1 LYKNKY
7 NGIYFLLYLCKKI
20 KQPSMFISKSLIHFI
35 MKHSILTALFSAF
48 ATFALAQDITLDP
61 TPSVYVDG
69 APSDAIITAEAFVS
83 NTTTAPID
91 VTWVRENVMMP
102 VGWKTSICDLN
113 LCWSSSASTAN
124 FLLDPTPIRT
134 QGEAMHVQFKPF
146 NVAGDGHI
154 DVALYRT
161 GTTILL
167 GRTTYYCS
175 ARVVGTARIEQTAA
189 TIAPNP
195 ATHYINI
202 SNNDN
207 IATATISNT
216 LGGVVRTFAVVGET
230 AQLDI
235 SDLNTGVYFLQLKNK
250 ENNLL
255 QTIKVL
261 KN

>member
-1 LYKNKY
+1 LH
-7 NGIYFLLYLCKKI
+7 KI
-20 KQPSMFISKSLIHFI
+20 KQGFISFSKSSIHFI

-91 VTWVRENVMMP
+91 VTWVRENITMP
-102 VGWKTSICDLN
+102 TGWKTSICDLN
-113 LCWSSSASTAN
+113 LCWSSSTNTQS
-124 FLLDPTPIRT
+124 FLIDPTPLHAA
-134 QGEAMHVQFKPF
+134 GESMHVQFKPF

-161 GTTILL
+161 GTTTLL
-167 GRTTYYCS
+167 ARTTYYCS
-175 ARVVGTARIEQTAA
+175 ARIVGTARIEQTAA

-207 IATATISNT
+207 IASATISNT
-216 LGGVVRTFAVVGET
+216 LGGVVRTFAVVGAT

-235 SDLNTGVYFLQLKNK
+235 SDLSTGVYFLQLKNK
-250 ENNLL
+250 DNNLL